1 MLGLIT
7 KLGPA
12 LRGASKFA
20 GSNGVREFLKPS
32 GIVNSAGKFDLG
44 TTASRLAP
52 DVLFGGLAGAMT
64 PGDLTDKLI
73 VGTGSALGGGLGGI
87 ATTGAA
93 GKLLGIKGNAGMM
106 ADFVGGFGGD
116 MVGQMASDQVLKGKD
131 LVTGGKGQTPWEKL
145 SEEQEDQLI
154 NQVLAQHG
162 IIPGQRSEYLSIDPT
177 GLGSGII

>member
-12 LRGASKFA
+12 LRGVSKFA
-20 GSNGVREFLKPS
+20 GSKGVREFLKPA
-32 GIVNSAGKFDLG
+32 GIVDSAGKFDLG
-44 TTASRLAP
+44 STAGRLAP
-52 DVLFGGLAGAMT
+52 DFLLGFGLAGAMT

-87 ATTGAA
+87 LTTGAA
-93 GKLLGIKGNAGMM
+93 GKFLGMKPNMVSEM
-106 ADFVGGFGGD
+106 VGGFGGD

-145 SEEQEDQLI
+145 SEEQEAQLI

-162 IIPGQRSEYLSIDPT
+162 IIPGQRSEYMSIDPT

>member
-12 LRGASKFA
+12 LRGVSKFA
-20 GSNGVREFLKPS
+20 GSKGVREFLKPA
-32 GIVNSAGKFDLG
+32 GIVDSAGKFDLG
-44 TTASRLAP
+44 TTAGRLAP

-64 PGDLTDKLI
+64 PGDLTDKLV
-73 VGTGSALGGGLGGI
+73 VGAGSALGGGLGGI

-93 GKLLGIKGNAGMM
+93 GKFLGMKPNMVSEM
-106 ADFVGGFGGD
+106 VGGFGGD
-116 MVGQMASDQVLKGKD
+116 MVGQMAADQVLKGKD
-131 LVTGGKGQTPWEKL
+131 LITGGKGQTPWEKL
-145 SEEQEDQLI
+145 SEEQEAQLI

-177 GLGSGII
+177 GLGSGIV

>member
-12 LRGASKFA
+12 LRGVSKFA
-20 GSNGVREFLKPS
+20 GSKGVREFLKPA
-32 GIVNSAGKFDLG
+32 GIVDSAGKFDLG
-44 TTASRLAP
+44 STAGRLAP
-52 DVLFGGLAGAMT
+52 DFLLGFGLAGAMT

-87 ATTGAA
+87 LTTGAA
-93 GKLLGIKGNAGMM
+93 GKFLGMKPNMVSEM
-106 ADFVGGFGGD
+106 VGGFGGD

-145 SEEQEDQLI
+145 SEEQEAQLI

-177 GLGSGII
+177 GLGSGIV

>member
-1 MLGLIT
+1 MLGSV
-7 KLGPA
+7 
-12 LRGASKFA
+12 LRGVSKFA
-20 GSNGVREFLKPS
+20 GSKGVREFLKPA
-32 GIVNSAGKFDLG
+32 GIVDSAGKFDLG
-44 TTASRLAP
+44 STAGRLAP
-52 DVLFGGLAGAMT
+52 DFLLGFGLAGAMT

-87 ATTGAA
+87 LTTGAA
-93 GKLLGIKGNAGMM
+93 GKFLGMKPNMVSEM
-106 ADFVGGFGGD
+106 VGGFGGD

-145 SEEQEDQLI
+145 SEEQEAQLI

-162 IIPGQRSEYLSIDPT
+162 IIPGQRSEYMSIDPT